1 AVAAEHREATPGGV
15 ELDLPEELAHQARHV
30 DAIALR
36 RLRSGPAVDEQAAP
50 LHALVAGVV
59 GVHLHEEP
67 GGPRSGDHHVLD
79 QHALPRGDRA
89 VLDVVHARRA
99 RGPAG
104 VGHHGAG
111 VAGVADPVAI
121 GVGLVGVVG
130 VGAVVG
136 GIGLAVAVLVE

>member
-1 AVAAEHREATPGGV
+1 
-15 ELDLPEELAHQARHV
+15 
-30 DAIALR
+30 
-36 RLRSGPAVDEQAAP
+36 
-50 LHALVAGVV
+50 
-59 GVHLHEEP
+59 
-67 GGPRSGDHHVLD
+67 
-79 QHALPRGDRA
+79 RA

-136 GIGLAVAVLVE
+136 GIGLAVAVLVEHVGHGTALARRQRTQVARVADPVGVGVGLRALVERAHRVEHVGAIVLRVGQAVAVGIVG